1 MQLIIELY
9 FVRQVTEYD
18 YFHPFKP
25 IPALHPDSNIT
36 SSSNNQP
43 GMKWFAPA
51 LFSALLL
58 MPLLG
63 KAQINDCASAV
74 VVCTSES
81 LTFNPNGP
89 GYDDYA
95 DPDNDPGCITALEQ
109 NSAWYYFQI
118 DPSAP
123 PGLELGFIIA
133 PNGGLGEDYDWALYG
148 PGVNCGDL
156 GSPIR
161 CSSSSAACGFCPET
175 GMGMGTTD
183 ITEGPGTGDG
193 FVMTLIVEPG
203 QGYYLMVDNW
213 LGTSNGFVLTWTGA
227 AAPTSIAM
235 PIPPARSLRL
245 LDQIFLPAKVMKI
258 FPWMEVLL
266 VTTVVK
272 HSLGLELMVE
282 PDFSAI
288 LISQALRLIYLQDS
302 AEPSCIH

>member
-1 MQLIIELY
+1 M
-9 FVRQVTEYD
+9 TEYD
-18 YFHPFKP
+18 YFHPFKT

-161 CSSSSAACGFCPET
+161 
-175 GMGMGTTD
+175 
-183 ITEGPGTGDG
+183 
-193 FVMTLIVEPG
+193 
-203 QGYYLMVDNW
+203 
-213 LGTSNGFVLTWTGA
+213 
-227 AAPTSIAM
+227 
-235 PIPPARSLRL
+235 
-245 LDQIFLPAKVMKI
+245 
-258 FPWMEVLL
+258 
-266 VTTVVK
+266 
-272 HSLGLELMVE
+272 
-282 PDFSAI
+282 
-288 LISQALRLIYLQDS
+288 
-302 AEPSCIH
+302 